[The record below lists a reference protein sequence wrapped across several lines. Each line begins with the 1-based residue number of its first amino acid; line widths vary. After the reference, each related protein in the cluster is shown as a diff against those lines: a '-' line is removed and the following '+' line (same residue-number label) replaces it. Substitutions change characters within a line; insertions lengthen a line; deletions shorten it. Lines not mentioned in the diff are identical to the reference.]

1 MARIDL
7 SRRAEIG
14 RERRERTRSAL
25 LGAAKRVFSESPIE
39 NVNVDDVARSAGVA
53 KGTFYYHFRD
63 FDALVAAIGEELAT
77 EFDALL
83 QPQRSRLADPL
94 ERFAL
99 GQFAFL
105 RRAEEEPRWGRLVR
119 HARFTEDGAA
129 ASVREHLAADLE
141 DARRAGSLALFETPF
156 ALRLVLAMAMEFL
169 GDLDAPAP
177 LRPQAGAMVEAILR
191 ALGVPA
197 GEAASI
203 LARVRAPLG
212 AEGKAT

>member
-39 NVNVDDVARSAGVA
+39 NVTIDDVVRSAGVA

-63 FDALVAAIGEELAT
+63 FDALIAAIGEELAT

-83 QPQRSRLADPL
+83 QPERSLLADPL

-99 GQFAFL
+99 GQISFL

-119 HARFTEDGAA
+119 HARFTQDGAA

-141 DARRAGSLALFETPF
+141 DARRAGSLTLFETPF

-169 GDLDAPAP
+169 GDLEAPP
-177 LRPQAGAMVEAILR
+177 TLRPRAGAMVESILR
-191 ALGVPA
+191 ALGVPER
-197 GEAASI
+197 EAASI
-203 LARVRAPLG
+203 LTRVRARSGPK
-212 AEGKAT
+212 EKST